1 MQIALQFAMKAEL
14 TQFGVANSPRVT
26 LGCLPLGLL
35 QADYRVSLRR
45 HDSRELNRHVGVV
58 IMDGVA
64 RFVGR
69 TVLIAD
75 TQPIFRLGLVALLA
89 SAHPEWDVIETDTL
103 EESGYRPQARS
114 IDLLILAS
122 RLLAV
127 ELDRNGPQHICLN
140 LARDVI
146 AVTEPGD
153 TISALGCLAAGAHA
167 TISRADPANQMLA
180 TIETIMNR
188 RQPQIVPHQA
198 MVTTEAAQA
207 PNLTNRQLD
216 VLRLLAKGQ
225 SNKVIARDLG
235 LSVSTVKVHLN
246 TVFRALGAS
255 NRVEAVVRARPLHAR
270 LAPQNH

>member
-1 MQIALQFAMKAEL
+1 
-14 TQFGVANSPRVT
+14 
-26 LGCLPLGLL
+26 
-35 QADYRVSLRR
+35 
-45 HDSRELNRHVGVV
+45 
-58 IMDGVA
+58 MDGLA

-75 TQPIFRLGLVALLA
+75 TQPVFRLGLVALLA

-103 EESGYRPQARS
+103 EESRARPQARP
-114 IDLLILAS
+114 IDLLILAR

-127 ELDRNGPQHICLN
+127 ELDRGGPQLMCLN
-140 LARDVI
+140 LAREVI

-167 TISRADPANQMLA
+167 TISRADPANQILA

-188 RQPQIVPHQA
+188 RQQQQIVPQQA
-198 MVTTEAAQA
+198 MVSTEASHE

-255 NRVEAVVRARPLHAR
+255 NRVEAVVRARPLHTR
-270 LAPQNH
+270 MAPQNH